1 MSKTDPESL
10 VRDCFQAWADSD
22 RDWLE
27 DLLADDFLFTSPLDN
42 RLDRE
47 TYFRHCWPN
56 GSMIVG
62 FDIKHLA
69 VVGNCVFVTYEGQN
83 TGGKVFRNTE
93 LHHIRDGKIAAV
105 EVYFGW
111 NVPHDASRGG
121 FLGHG

>member
-22 RDWLE
+22 RAWLE
-27 DLLADDFLFTSPLDN
+27 ELLAEDFVFTSPLDN
-42 RLDRE
+42 RLDRD

-69 VVGNCVFVTYEGQN
+69 VAGPCVFVTYEARN

-93 LHHIRDGKIAAV
+93 LHRIRDGKIASV

-111 NVPHDASRGG
+111 NLPHDAARGS
-121 FLGHG
+121 FVGHG